1 MYVAADLIKME
12 GFALFLTASTC
23 SLILCL
29 LTRYSSYAP
38 SKEAMVEALKSNRG
52 LDVGPLIMQ

>member
-52 LDVGPLIMQ
+52 LDVDH